1 MKTVNK
7 SVLIWYTP
15 REMYDLVT
23 DVGRYSEF
31 VPWCAGT
38 RIIEEH
44 SDGMT
49 AEVAIAF
56 GGVRQTFTT
65 RNVHTIDSQVNI
77 ELLDGPF
84 SHLEG
89 QWSFLPLGDGS
100 QRACKVGLAINYRLN
115 SSALGTL
122 AAPAIGK
129 IATELVGAFVK
140 RAEQIYGD

>member
-23 DVGRYSEF
+23 DVNRYSEF
-31 VPWCAGT
+31 LPWCEAT
-38 RIIEEH
+38 RIVEEH

-49 AEVAIAF
+49 AQVAIAF

-65 RNVHTIDSQVNI
+65 RNVHTINTQVNI

-89 QWSFLPLGDGS
+89 RWSFLPVGDGS
-100 QRACKVGLAINYRLN
+100 QRACKVALAVNYRLN
-115 SSALGTL
+115 SSALGKL
-122 AAPAIGK
+122 AAPVISK
-129 IATELVGAFVK
+129 IATDLVGAFVK
-140 RAEQIYGD
+140 RAEQVYGS